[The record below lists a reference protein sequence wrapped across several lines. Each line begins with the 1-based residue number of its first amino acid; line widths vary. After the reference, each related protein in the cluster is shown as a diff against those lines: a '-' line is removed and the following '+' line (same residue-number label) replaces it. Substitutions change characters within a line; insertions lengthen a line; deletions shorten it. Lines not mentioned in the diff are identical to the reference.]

1 MTDYLKARLFEILS
15 ILLKTRRYVTLQE
28 LADKLGVSKRTIQ
41 HDVERVELWLQDH
54 GPEDSVLLLRKQGL
68 GIRLQLEE
76 NAENELEALLNSQS
90 TRGQSFDNYERR
102 LEVAKFLLSSH
113 DDLTI
118 QFLADQF
125 YVSKG
130 VINKDLTWVS
140 SWLKQYGLGITRR
153 QNCGVKICGSEQK
166 RRAAMAGLISL
177 SGNQFSGGQD
187 EQMPLGD
194 AIDVLRL
201 DLKRFYASLSGK
213 PRADVGEM
221 AKIIHD
227 AEKKYDF
234 YLMDSYYTSLLV
246 HLSIAVE
253 RLSGGQSVVDSDA
266 YPESILEY
274 REGEIAKYI
283 AWRMEQAFH
292 ICIPNSE
299 RSYICIHLMG
309 AELPDPGRQNEM
321 HSSRINTFTQHFTAF
336 VESMVGAS
344 FQQDEILT
352 AALATHIKTSVFR
365 IQSGMAHHMHYTS
378 RVPEK
383 LKGLYHAI
391 WAGSYYYKY
400 FFDVEPGEEEI
411 YSIFLHF
418 LHSLRRRFRRCRALV
433 LCQCDILRAENI
445 YQRLSALA
453 DIVDIQ
459 DICSWNQRTDKM
471 LSDCELIIAEGGEL
485 SAKVPVIQ
493 ISAPVTGKELDQIR
507 DAALKIRHRP
517 FTLEA
522 HMAVRDTDV
531 AWTRLEH
538 GSIGAILETLFNLMS
553 HQGVD
558 EDALSRES
566 LELERDGRAL
576 ILNDTALLPLYLPGQ
591 KENRAYGFQL
601 PDPIPVAD
609 GRASRLIF
617 LLLCQPSGEGEWP
630 EDGYP
635 SFIRGLLNRVEGN
648 ELERTAEILPENT
661 V

>member
-1 MTDYLKARLFEILS
+1 MPDYLKARLFEILS
-15 ILLKTRRYVTLQE
+15 LLLKIRRYVTLQE

-41 HDVERVELWLQDH
+41 HDVERVELWLKEC
-54 GPEDSVLLLRKQGL
+54 GLENSATLLRKQGL
-68 GIRLQLEE
+68 GIRLELKG
-76 NAENELEALLNSQS
+76 NAENELEVLLSSQS

-113 DDLTI
+113 DDLTL

-166 RRAAMAGLISL
+166 RRTAMAGLITL
-177 SGNQFSGGQD
+177 SGKRLSEGQE

-201 DLKRFYASLSGK
+201 DLKRFYTGLSGK
-213 PRADVGEM
+213 PKADVGEM

-283 AWRMEQAFH
+283 AWRMEEAFH

-336 VESMVGAS
+336 VESMTGAS
-344 FQQDEILT
+344 FQQDEVLT
-352 AALATHIKTSVFR
+352 TALATHIKTSVFR
-365 IQSGMAHHMHYTS
+365 LQSGMTHHMHYTN
-378 RVPEK
+378 RVPEQ
-383 LKGLYHAI
+383 LKGLYQAI
-391 WAGSYYYKY
+391 WAGNYYYKH
-400 FFDVEPGEEEI
+400 FFNVEPGEEEI
-411 YSIFLHF
+411 YSVFLHF
-418 LHSLRRRFRRCRALV
+418 VHSLRRRIHRCRTVV
-433 LCQCDILRAENI
+433 LYQCDILRADDV
-445 YQRLSALA
+445 YQRLSMLG
-453 DIVDIQ
+453 DELDIQ
-459 DICSWNQRTDKM
+459 DIRSWGQRTDA
-471 LSDCELIIAEGGEL
+471 LVSDCELIIAVGGEL
-485 SAKVPVIQ
+485 SAKCPVIQ
-493 ISAPVTGKELDQIR
+493 VSTPITGKELNQIR
-507 DAALKIRHRP
+507 DTVLEIRHQAFMRKTEELP
-517 FTLEA
+517 IPLTEVSWF
-522 HMAVRDTDV
+522 
-531 AWTRLEH
+531 RLAH
-538 GSIGAILETLFNLMS
+538 GSIEDVLKTFFEQMVHA
-553 HQGVD
+553 GVNG
-558 EDALSRES
+558 EALSRES

-576 ILNDTALLPLYLPGQ
+576 IIRDTALLPLYLPGQ
-591 KENRAYGFQL
+591 SRFRAYGFQL
-601 PDPIPVAD
+601 SEQIAVAD

-617 LLLCQPSGEGEWP
+617 LLLRQPDREGDWP
-630 EDGYP
+630 EDAYP
-635 SFIRGLLNRVEGN
+635 HFIRGLLALADEKKGPDGN
-648 ELERTAEILPENT
+648 KNP
-661 V
+661 